1 VSVEGDESADD
12 LPPVH
17 DRRSDSV
24 VDERE
29 HFGRA
34 VHRYHLELLFMCRF
48 SRDNNTDSNRYA
60 LSRLSRQLQ
69 NSSFLRRVISRF
81 PILLLSSIY
90 TTHERQNTHRNFKS
104 LLNNKKGFCYFSLPC
119 TEDVVKNALSV
130 ARNKS
135 NV

>member
-1 VSVEGDESADD
+1 MSVEGDESADD

-34 VHRYHLELLFMCRF
+34 VHRDHLELLFMCRF
-48 SRDNNTDSNRYA
+48 SRDNNTVIVIDV
-60 LSRLSRQLQ
+60 RLVVFKPPTSKLFF
-69 NSSFLRRVISRF
+69 SPLFVISRF
-81 PILLLSSIY
+81 PISSNVLYIY

-104 LLNNKKGFCYFSLPC
+104 L
-119 TEDVVKNALSV
+119 
-130 ARNKS
+130 
-135 NV
+135 

>member
-1 VSVEGDESADD
+1 MSVEGDESADD

-34 VHRYHLELLFMCRF
+34 VHRYHLELLFMCR

-60 LSRLSRQLQ
+60 FSRLSRQLQ

-81 PILLLSSIY
+81 PILLLSYIY
-90 TTHERQNTHRNFKS
+90 TTHERQNTHETSKA
-104 LLNNKKGFCYFSLPC
+104 YY
-119 TEDVVKNALSV
+119 
-130 ARNKS
+130 
-135 NV
+135 

>member
-34 VHRYHLELLFMCRF
+34 VHRYHLELLFLCVV
-48 SRDNNTDSNRYA
+48 
-60 LSRLSRQLQ
+60 
-69 NSSFLRRVISRF
+69 FLAIIILIVIDMR
-81 PILLLSSIY
+81 
-90 TTHERQNTHRNFKS
+90 
-104 LLNNKKGFCYFSLPC
+104 
-119 TEDVVKNALSV
+119 
-130 ARNKS
+130 
-135 NV
+135 

>member
-1 VSVEGDESADD
+1 MSVEGDESADD

-34 VHRYHLELLFMCRF
+34 VHRYHLELLFIMCRF
-48 SRDNNTDSNRYA
+48 SRDINTVIVIDDA

-69 NSSFLRRVISRF
+69 NSSFLRF
-81 PILLLSSIY
+81 
-90 TTHERQNTHRNFKS
+90 
-104 LLNNKKGFCYFSLPC
+104 
-119 TEDVVKNALSV
+119 A
-130 ARNKS
+130 
-135 NV
+135 

>member
-1 VSVEGDESADD
+1 MSVEGDESADD

-34 VHRYHLELLFMCRF
+34 VHCHHLELLFIMCRF
-48 SRDNNTDSNRYA
+48 SRDINTVIVIDDA

-69 NSSFLRRVISRF
+69 NSSFLRF
-81 PILLLSSIY
+81 
-90 TTHERQNTHRNFKS
+90 
-104 LLNNKKGFCYFSLPC
+104 
-119 TEDVVKNALSV
+119 A
-130 ARNKS
+130 
-135 NV
+135 

>member
-1 VSVEGDESADD
+1 MSVEGDESADD

-34 VHRYHLELLFMCRF
+34 VHRYHLELLFIMCRS
-48 SRDNNTDSNRYA
+48 SRDINTVIVIDA

-69 NSSFLRRVISRF
+69 NSSFLRF
-81 PILLLSSIY
+81 
-90 TTHERQNTHRNFKS
+90 
-104 LLNNKKGFCYFSLPC
+104 
-119 TEDVVKNALSV
+119 A
-130 ARNKS
+130 
-135 NV
+135 